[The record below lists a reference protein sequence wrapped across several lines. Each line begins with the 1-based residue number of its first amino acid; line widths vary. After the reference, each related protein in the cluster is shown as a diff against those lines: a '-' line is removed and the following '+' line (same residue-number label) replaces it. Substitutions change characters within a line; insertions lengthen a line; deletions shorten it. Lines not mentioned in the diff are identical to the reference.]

1 MNALAVIFRL
11 LSLFSVAGL
20 AAFIWI
26 SSETEKAQKN
36 NLLDE
41 QVKNGYT
48 ILQSAK
54 ESQWE
59 NVSKKRSAFNEV
71 FEDNQPVGLND
82 ENPLADALAD
92 LRVAEDSILR
102 SPEYRDTIDELTK
115 EFGANSF
122 LWDSE
127 AKKWK
132 KNPAVK
138 VESIANF
145 KNPFADEKLF
155 PKEDVKKEDGTVI
168 PGVSRDNRLRTL
180 LGMFYK
186 DRDEKFS
193 EISKLR
199 SKIVERDEALRES
212 QNLFDKMKEQKEDW
226 ERKSGEFEV
235 ELGQVNADLTA
246 EKAGRKSEKE
256 ASDLQIATLN
266 NNISG
271 LEQQKIELE
280 SAHEKFIEEMK
291 TEHGEKVKSLGQEI
305 TAADAAGYK
314 RGIDEMLAK
323 QQGVEADVGDG
334 EADAN
339 PFLVAQDGPPM
350 LPDGAIEKV
359 TEMSEMNEFGVNSTI
374 ARIDSRSGMLMLP
387 IGSDRGMSAGE
398 IFTLWKGRKEAA
410 RIKVQS
416 TDKGFSLAYILPRFG
431 EPNRLRPGDLIKVVP
446 EQKKT
451 L

>member
-11 LSLFSVAGL
+11 LSLLSVAGL
-20 AAFIWI
+20 AAYIWI
-26 SSETEKAQKN
+26 SSETQKAQKN

-59 NVSKKRSAFNEV
+59 NISKKRSLFNEV

-82 ENPLADALAD
+82 ENPLAEALAD

-102 SPEYRDTIDELTK
+102 SPEYRDTVDDLTK

-168 PGVSRDNRLRTL
+168 PGVTRDNRLRTL

-199 SKIVERDEALRES
+199 TKIVERDEALRES
-212 QNLFDKMKEQKEDW
+212 QNRFDQMKEQKEEW

-266 NNISG
+266 NNITG

-280 SAHEKFIEEMK
+280 SSHEEFIEKMK
-291 TEHGEKVKSLGQEI
+291 AEHGEKVKSLGQEI

-314 RGIDEMLAK
+314 RGIDEMVAK
-323 QQGVEADVGDG
+323 QQGVEADAGDG
-334 EADAN
+334 KAETN
-339 PFLVAQDGPPM
+339 PFLASKKGPP
-350 LPDGAIEKV
+350 LFTEGAIETV

>member
-11 LSLFSVAGL
+11 LSLLSVAGL
-20 AAFIWI
+20 AAYIWI
-26 SSETEKAQKN
+26 SSETQKAQKN

-59 NVSKKRSAFNEV
+59 NISKKRSLFNEV

-82 ENPLADALAD
+82 ENPLAEALAD

-102 SPEYRDTIDELTK
+102 SPEYRDTVDDLTK

-168 PGVSRDNRLRTL
+168 PGVTRDNRLRTL

-199 SKIVERDEALRES
+199 TKIVERDEALRES
-212 QNLFDKMKEQKEDW
+212 QNRFDQMKEQKEEW

-266 NNISG
+266 NNITG

-280 SAHEKFIEEMK
+280 SSHEEFIEKMK
-291 TEHGEKVKSLGQEI
+291 AEHGEKVKSLGQEI

-334 EADAN
+334 EADTN

>member
-26 SSETEKAQKN
+26 SSETKKAQKN
-36 NLLDE
+36 ELLDE

-59 NVSKKRSAFNEV
+59 NITKKRSAFNEV

-82 ENPLADALAD
+82 ENPLAEALAD
-92 LRVAEDSILR
+92 LRAAEDSILR
-102 SPEYRDTIDELTK
+102 SPEYRDTIVDLTK

-122 LWDSE
+122 IWDTE
-127 AKKWK
+127 TKRWK
-132 KNPAVK
+132 MNPAVK
-138 VESIANF
+138 VESLANF
-145 KNPFADEKLF
+145 KDPFADEKLF
-155 PKEDVKKEDGTVI
+155 PKEDVKKEDGSVI

-193 EISKLR
+193 EIAKLR

-212 QNLFDKMKEQKEDW
+212 QNLFDKMKEQKEEW

-246 EKAGRKSEKE
+246 EKAERKSEKE
-256 ASDLQIATLN
+256 ASDLQIGTLN
-266 NNISG
+266 NNIAG

-280 SAHEKFIEEMK
+280 SSHEEFIEEMK
-291 TEHGEKVKSLGQEI
+291 AEHGNKVKSLGQEI

-314 RGIDEMLAK
+314 RGIDEMIK
-323 QQGVEADVGDG
+323 QQGGDTEEG
-334 EADAN
+334 DSEIVSN
-339 PFLVAQDGPPM
+339 PFTQSKSGPPIV
-350 LPDGAIEKV
+350 PDGAVERI
-359 TEMSEMNEFGVNSTI
+359 TEMTEMNEFGVNSTI

-387 IGSDRGMSAGE
+387 IGSDRGMTPGE
-398 IFTLWKGRKEAA
+398 VFTLWKGRKEAA